1 MERGKG
7 ASEPSREWKTIF
19 VTGGAGYIG
28 SHCILSL
35 LEAGYTVVTVDN
47 FTNAVG
53 VVKDGNSC
61 VAPSIQRVEQIT
73 GKKVI
78 FHHCDLLDKKRLS
91 EVFSEQKIDC
101 VIHFAAMKA
110 VGESMQIPFL
120 YYKNNIMGTINLL
133 EVMTEN
139 GCHELVFSSS
149 CTVYGDPGNALPIT
163 EGHPT
168 GGVTNVYGRTK
179 YFIEEMLKDIYNADK
194 RWNIALL
201 RYFNPVGA
209 HPSGIIGED
218 PTKPFAN
225 LMPYMAQ
232 VAIGIKPSLTIFGTD
247 YDTEDGTGV
256 RDYIHIMDLAG
267 GHVAALSKLKREPNL
282 GLKAYNLGTGKGV
295 TVLQLVRTF
304 ERVTGT
310 TLTLEMKERREGDIV
325 SMYAD
330 PSLAAKELG
339 WTATRSIEEMC
350 RDFWH
355 WQTQNPNGYRG
366 DASHLIPA
374 SKNNPDSKTK
384 VCLTN
389 GNHKATVNGH

>member
-1 MERGKG
+1 MDRVEGT
-7 ASEPSREWKTIF
+7 SEPHREWKTIF

-28 SHCILSL
+28 SHCILTL

-53 VVKDGNSC
+53 IVKDGHSC

-78 FHHCDLLDKKRLS
+78 FHHCDLLDKKKLS
-91 EVFSEQKIDC
+91 EVFAEQKIDC

-110 VGESMQIPFL
+110 VGESMQVPFL

-133 EVMTEN
+133 EVMAEN
-139 GCHELVFSSS
+139 NCHEFVFSSS
-149 CTVYGDPGNALPIT
+149 CTVYGDPGDALPIT
-163 EGHPT
+163 EEHPT

-179 YFIEEMLKDIYNADK
+179 FFIEEMLKDIYNADK
-194 RWNIALL
+194 RWNIVLL

-232 VAIGIKPSLTIFGTD
+232 VAIGTKPSLTIFGTD
-247 YDTEDGTGV
+247 YETEDGTGV
-256 RDYIHIMDLAG
+256 RDYIHIMDLAE
-267 GHVAALSKLKREPNL
+267 GHVAALSKLKREPSL

-295 TVLQLVRTF
+295 TVLQLVHTF

-310 TLTLEMKERREGDIV
+310 TLTLDLKDRREGDIV
-325 SMYAD
+325 AMYAD
-330 PSLAAKELG
+330 PSLAEKELG
-339 WTATRSIEEMC
+339 WTAKRSIEEMC
-350 RDFWH
+350 RDFWK
-355 WQTQNPNGYRG
+355 WQTQNPTGYRG
-366 DASHLIPA
+366 DVSHMIPA
-374 SKNNPDSKTK
+374 AKSNLSESAT
-384 VCLTN
+384 VSLTN
-389 GNHKATVNGH
+389 GNHSAVNGH